1 VPVLDDYLNFADQS
15 SQLADQGWMS
25 EMRATAEEEV
35 RRKYYPRYPSIA
47 SLPDTLTQ
55 QGGEFDKRVRSWLDA
70 RWASDRSNF
79 TEDDR
84 KKLLRFRSMAKML
97 RVAAIQLELENSY
110 IRYQARIMT
119 NLK

>member
-1 VPVLDDYLNFADQS
+1 M
-15 SQLADQGWMS
+15 ADQGWMHQ
-25 EMRATAEEEV
+25 MRATAEEEV

-47 SLPDTLTQ
+47 SLPNTLTQ
-55 QGGEFDKRVRSWLDA
+55 QGGEFDQRVRAWLDA
-70 RWASDRSNF
+70 RWAKERSNF

-84 KKLLRFRSMAKML
+84 KTLLRFRGMAKML
-97 RVAAIQLELENSY
+97 RVAAIQVELENNY